1 MPRRRIGQEEL
12 FAAGDR
18 GSPLDDLLAL
28 IDWPE
33 VAARLDVVHAAARG
47 EASWPPL
54 AMFRA
59 LLLSVWYDLSDVKL
73 AEALDDR
80 ASFRRFC
87 GFSRSEATPE
97 RTAFV
102 RFRSALVAHGLGTA
116 LFEAITAQLEAKA
129 VRVKTGTIVDATVV
143 ASASERDC
151 EAAWSGH
158 RSRKAV
164 HGYKAH
170 VGADADTAIVEKIAV
185 TPGNRHDGRCG
196 ELALPEAPGK
206 VYADSGYRGEVFAAA
221 VRARGGTPRV
231 AVTAVWCLPH
241 EDPAEKLAACTHAT
255 ARSSASAAG
264 SKRSSAHGR
273 EATASG
279 ACDGAASPKPLSSF
293 LSQPSPTTSE
303 EPQTSSPPADGH
315 AEAASHPP
323 TRRPHRQTV
332 ISCHAPKI
340 TTRAQVS

>member
-12 FAAGDR
+12 FAAEDR
-18 GSPLDDLLAL
+18 GSSLDGLLAL
-28 IDWPE
+28 IDWSE
-33 VAARLDVVHAAARG
+33 VAERLEVVHASAKG

-59 LLLSVWYDLSDVKL
+59 LLLSIWYDLSDPKL

-102 RFRSALVAHGLGTA
+102 RFRQALLAHGLEAA
-116 LFEAITAQLEAKA
+116 LFEAITAQLKARA
-129 VRVKTGTIVDATVV
+129 VRVKTGTIVDASVV
-143 ASASERDC
+143 ASASEDDG

-170 VGADADTAIVEKIAV
+170 VGADADSALVERIAV

-196 ELALPEAPGK
+196 DLALPEAPGE

-221 VRARGGTPRV
+221 VRAKGGTPRV
-231 AVTAVWCLPH
+231 VVTSVWCLPY
-241 EDPAEKLAACTHAT
+241 EDPAEKLAAWNGPIHRIRGRIEKIFGTW
-255 ARSSASAAG
+255 
-264 SKRSSAHGR
+264 KRSYGFRRMRWRGLAKAALQLSL
-273 EATASG
+273 TAI
-279 ACDGAASPKPLSSF
+279 AYNLRRTANILAA
-293 LSQPSPTTSE
+293 
-303 EPQTSSPPADGH
+303 A
-315 AEAASHPP
+315 
-323 TRRPHRQTV
+323 
-332 ISCHAPKI
+332 
-340 TTRAQVS
+340 

>member
-18 GSPLDDLLAL
+18 GSPLDDLLSL
-28 IDWPE
+28 IDWSE
-33 VAARLDVVHAAARG
+33 VAARLEVVHAAAKG

-87 GFSRSEATPE
+87 GFSRTEATPE

-102 RFRSALVAHGLGTA
+102 RFRKALLAHGLETA
-116 LFEAITAQLEAKA
+116 LFEAITAQLKAKA
-129 VRVKTGTIVDATVV
+129 VRVKTGTIVDASVI
-143 ASASERDC
+143 ASASEADA

-158 RSRKAV
+158 RARKAI

-170 VGADADTAIVEKIAV
+170 VGADADTAIVERIAV

-196 ELALPEAPGK
+196 DLALPEAPGE
-206 VYADSGYRGEVFAAA
+206 VYADSGYRGEAFAAA
-221 VRARGGTPRV
+221 VRAKGGTPRV
-231 AVTAVWCLPH
+231 AVTSLWCLPH
-241 EDPAEKLAACTHAT
+241 EDPAEKLAAWNRPIQRIRGRIEKIFGTWKRSYGFRRMRWRGLDKAALQLSLT
-255 ARSSASAAG
+255 AVAYNLRRTANILAAG
-264 SKRSSAHGR
+264 
-273 EATASG
+273 
-279 ACDGAASPKPLSSF
+279 
-293 LSQPSPTTSE
+293 
-303 EPQTSSPPADGH
+303 
-315 AEAASHPP
+315 
-323 TRRPHRQTV
+323 
-332 ISCHAPKI
+332 
-340 TTRAQVS
+340 